1 MDGVVPSW
9 RNCCWLACSV
19 FRSKAESG
27 LYTVQLARG
36 ADRKWDLALEKSD
49 VDAQS
54 RKNTNGDHGE
64 VDCAV
69 CNRVTVDCSWQMS

>member
-1 MDGVVPSW
+1 MLLLLGFFP
-9 RNCCWLACSV
+9 CFEAA
-19 FRSKAESG
+19 KAESG

-54 RKNTNGDHGE
+54 RRD
-64 VDCAV
+64 
-69 CNRVTVDCSWQMS
+69 S